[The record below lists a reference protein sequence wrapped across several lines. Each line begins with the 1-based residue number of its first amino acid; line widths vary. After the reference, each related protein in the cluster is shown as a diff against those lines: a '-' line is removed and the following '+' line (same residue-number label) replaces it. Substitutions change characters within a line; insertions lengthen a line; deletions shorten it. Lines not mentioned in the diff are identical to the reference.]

1 MYPRDDA
8 DLFLHFFSFL
18 FSPCVS
24 VLCQNGKSYHVFSH
38 TYLITEKQVVS
49 KFPSVRVHFDSVTHT
64 VMLLISVTVT
74 QQTYIYIHQALLK

>member
-1 MYPRDDA
+1 MQICFYI
-8 DLFLHFFSFL
+8 FFPL
-18 FSPCVS
+18 FSLFVS

-49 KFPSVRVHFDSVTHT
+49 KFPSVRVYFDSVTHT

-74 QQTYIYIHQALLK
+74 QHTYIYSHQALLK